1 MMNFEKI
8 QQAFQQKCEM
18 ERKKR
23 RKEGRKENNFPKNF
37 TIGGSISESDL
48 TTIWFE
54 GVFQS
59 SSLLL
64 PLSLSRLG
72 VSRLSAAN
80 SVRFNLRAA
89 RVWMLFLESI
99 RAFRIDVKIRFT
111 LGNNERKRGGIIITA
126 LARSYRRTKSD

>member
-1 MMNFEKI
+1 
-8 QQAFQQKCEM
+8 M
-18 ERKKR
+18 ERKK

-126 LARSYRRTKSD
+126 LARSLVSSHEIGLDTPRRIEMEEL

>member
-1 MMNFEKI
+1 
-8 QQAFQQKCEM
+8 M
-18 ERKKR
+18 ERKK

-111 LGNNERKRGGIIITA
+111 LGNNPAQAWRNNYNG
-126 LARSYRRTKSD
+126 ARSLVSSHEIGLDTPRRIEMEEL